1 MDTTVAGGTSTAPGR
16 FKIYFENF
24 TKKFGDLLV
33 LDNITFGIEDGEFLV
48 IVGPTGCG
56 KTTLVKLLIGLLEP
70 TKGDI
75 YISGRN
81 ASRYAM
87 QENIS
92 VVFQEDSLLPW
103 RSVRRNVQLPLEM
116 AGLGKERIAAKT
128 DEMLELLGLAEYAE
142 YMPAQLS
149 RGMRQRVAIAR
160 SYASDPSI
168 IIMDEPFGHFDATS
182 REQIE
187 KMIIGVWRKTKATIL
202 FVTHNI
208 EEAVF
213 LASRIIVLSQ
223 KPTGIKE
230 VIPIGLPHPR
240 SYTDPEFIAIRKK
253 VTDLIKWW

>member
-1 MDTTVAGGTSTAPGR
+1 
-16 FKIYFENF
+16 
-24 TKKFGDLLV
+24 
-33 LDNITFGIEDGEFLV
+33 
-48 IVGPTGCG
+48 
-56 KTTLVKLLIGLLEP
+56 
-70 TKGDI
+70 
-75 YISGRN
+75 
-81 ASRYAM
+81 M
-87 QENIS
+87 QETIS

-103 RSVRRNVQLPLEM
+103 RSVRKNIQLPLEVGR
-116 AGLGKERIAAKT
+116 AGKERIEART
-128 DEMLELLGLAEYAE
+128 DEMLELLGLGEYAD

-160 SYASDPSI
+160 SYATDPSI

-187 KMIIGVWRKTKATIL
+187 KMIIEVWQKTKATIL

-213 LASRIIVLSQ
+213 LASRVIVLSQ

-230 VIPIGLPHPR
+230 VIPVNLEHPR
-240 SYTDPEFIAIRKK
+240 SYVGGDFIRIRKK

>member
-1 MDTTVAGGTSTAPGR
+1 MGKERAEEKAAAPGR

-33 LDNITFGIEDGEFLV
+33 LDDITFGIEDGEFLV

-70 TKGDI
+70 TQGDI
-75 YISGRN
+75 YVNGRN
-81 ASRYAM
+81 TSQHAM
-87 QENIS
+87 QETVS

-103 RSVRRNVQLPLEM
+103 RSVRKNIQLPLEVGR
-116 AGLGKERIAAKT
+116 AGKERIESRT
-128 DEMLELLGLAEYAE
+128 DEMLELLGLSEHAD

-160 SYASDPSI
+160 SYATDPSI

-187 KMIIGVWRKTKATIL
+187 KMIIEVWQKTKATIL

-230 VIPIGLPHPR
+230 VIPINLEHPR
-240 SYTDPEFIAIRKK
+240 SYVGGDFIRIRKK